1 MEALHQL
8 EIIIVLL
15 AVVLALTS
23 VARKVLIPYPI
34 ILVIG
39 GLVLGVVPG
48 LPTVTLNPD
57 LIFLV
62 FLPPILWAAAY
73 FTSLRDFRAHL
84 RPISL
89 LAVGL
94 VLATTAAVA
103 AVARLLMPGLS
114 WPGAFSLGAI
124 VSPPHAVGA
133 TALAPGL
140 RIPHPP

>member
-34 ILVIG
+34 NLVIG

-62 FLPPILWAAAY
+62 FLPPILWSAAY
-73 FTSLRDFRAHL
+73 FTSLRDFRANL
-84 RPISL
+84 RTITF

-94 VLATTAAVA
+94 VAATTAAVA
-103 AVARLLMPGLS
+103 AAARWIIPG
-114 WPGAFSLGAI
+114 I
-124 VSPPHAVGA
+124 
-133 TALAPGL
+133 
-140 RIPHPP
+140 